1 MIFGPRRWAAEWAGG
16 VKQETII
23 RNGYSEQ
30 NNNGLMIGDLF
41 GASRVCSASLVGA
54 RLIKL

>member
-1 MIFGPRRWAAEWAGG
+1 MIFGPRLWAGEWAGR

-30 NNNGLMIGDLF
+30 NNNGLMIGGLF
-41 GASRVCSASLVGA
+41 GTSRVCSASFVGA